1 MKLQKRNM
9 KITLEVNDELI
20 TMELY
25 DEITIWD
32 MIQKFKILLTFC
44 GYTQNTINKVLKEE
58 E

>member
-32 MIQKFKILLTFC
+32 MIEKFKILLTFC
-44 GYTQNTINKVLKEE
+44 GYTQNTINKVLKEQE
-58 E
+58 

>member
-1 MKLQKRNM
+1 M

-20 TMELY
+20 TMEFD
-25 DEITIWD
+25 DEISIWD
-32 MIQKFKILLTFC
+32 IIEKFKILLTFC